1 MYLLPP
7 LLRNFLRR
15 VIMKLTKSI
24 SLSLCLL
31 IMLTVQL
38 SAQST
43 EALMAQG
50 NMFLSNGAYDQ
61 SIVRF
66 QKVLGRDPGNFEAQ
80 FNIAFAYLSWG
91 RNSQAVT
98 AFKRAASMNP
108 GNADVWS
115 NLAMAYENM
124 GKTEQALQA
133 LYKAVQYNPSN
144 VQARINLATV
154 YANKNRINDAISAY
168 KGVIEV
174 DGTNLD
180 AHINLAKCL
189 ISKKKLDEAQRYLRS
204 AIAIAP
210 MEPESYWELGNV
222 LWNKDRD
229 TSGAIKNYEKALKIK
244 PNSQL
249 FYSNLALLYEGMN
262 KKDKALE
269 TWKSA
274 LVYLDD
280 AIQKE
285 EVERRIALLE
295 KGESPSGKASPE
307 ELFGN
312 TQMKAGEKVVRE
324 EDNVSTDTVKTIKT
338 QTVDVGGDLD
348 DLFGDNNSSTN
359 QFNGDV
365 IK

>member
-1 MYLLPP
+1 MYHSPI
-7 LLRNFLRR
+7 LRNFRR
-15 VIMKLTKSI
+15 RIIMKLTKLI
-24 SLSLCLL
+24 SLSFCTI
-31 IMLTVQL
+31 IMMIVQL
-38 SAQST
+38 SAQPT
-43 EALMAQG
+43 ETIMSEG

-61 SIVRF
+61 AIVRF

-108 GNADVWS
+108 RNADIWS

-124 GKTEQALQA
+124 GKSEKALQS
-133 LYKAVQYNPSN
+133 LYKAVEYNPSN

-154 YANKNRINDAISAY
+154 YANKNRLNDAIRAY

-189 ISKKKLDEAQRYLRS
+189 ISKKKLDEAERYLKS

-210 MEPESYWELGNV
+210 MEAESYWELGNV

-229 TSGAIKNYEKALKIK
+229 TSGAIKNYEKAIK
-244 PNSQL
+244 LNPNSEL
-249 FYSNLALLYEGMN
+249 FYNNLALLYEGMN
-262 KKDKALE
+262 NKVKALE
-269 TWKSA
+269 TWKAA
-274 LVYLDD
+274 LVYMDD
-280 AIQKE
+280 ALQKE
-285 EVERRIALLE
+285 EIERRVELLE
-295 KGESPSGKASPE
+295 KGESPSGKVSAE

-312 TQMKAGEKVVRE
+312 TKMEAGEKVERE
-324 EDNVSTDTVKTIKT
+324 GDQASTEPVKTINT
-338 QTVDVGGDLD
+338 QGVDVGGDLD
-348 DLFGDNNSSTN
+348 DLFGDDNSSSKSFDTDIL
-359 QFNGDV
+359 Q
-365 IK
+365 

>member
-1 MYLLPP
+1 MKLKKIVP
-7 LLRNFLRR
+7 LL
-15 VIMKLTKSI
+15 
-24 SLSLCLL
+24 SLLL
-31 IMLTVQL
+31 VSMAIQIA
-38 SAQST
+38 AQST
-43 EALMAQG
+43 ESLMSEG

-61 SIVRF
+61 AIVRF

-91 RNSQAVT
+91 RNSNAIT
-98 AFKRAASMNP
+98 AFKRAGSLNP
-108 GNADVWS
+108 RNGEVWS

-124 GKTEQALQA
+124 GKTEKALQA
-133 LYKAVQYNPSN
+133 LYKAVEYNPSN

-154 YANKNRINDAISAY
+154 YANKNRFNEAIRAF

-180 AHINLAKCL
+180 AHLNVAKCL
-189 ISKKKLDEAQRYLRS
+189 ISKKQLDEAARYLRS

-210 MEPESYWELGNV
+210 MEAESYWELGNV

-229 TSGAIKNYEKALKIK
+229 TSGAIKNYEKAIKIQ
-244 PNSQL
+244 PNSQVY
-249 FYSNLALLYEGMN
+249 YSNLALLYEGFNN
-262 KKDKALE
+262 KPKALE
-269 TWKSA
+269 VWKAS

-280 AIQKE
+280 ALKKE
-285 EVERRIALLE
+285 DVERRIEMLE
-295 KGESPSGKASPE
+295 KGESPSGKATPE

-312 TQMKAGEKVVRE
+312 TAMKAGEKVERE
-324 EDNVSTDTVKTIKT
+324 GDKPSGEPIQKINT

-348 DLFGDNNSSTN
+348 DLFGSDETSS
-359 QFNGDV
+359 QFDAGV